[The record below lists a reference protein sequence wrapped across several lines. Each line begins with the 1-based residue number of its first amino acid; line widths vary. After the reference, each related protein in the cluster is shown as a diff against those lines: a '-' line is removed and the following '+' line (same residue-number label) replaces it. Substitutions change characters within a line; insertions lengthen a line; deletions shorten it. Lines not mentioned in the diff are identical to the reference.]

1 MIEYNL
7 PPSSNWLRPTT
18 YTREALDLGA
28 MLVRIQP
35 EVRFIALIAQP
46 DRATDF

>member
-35 EVRFIALIAQP
+35 EVV
-46 DRATDF
+46 